1 MSERKGLVHV
11 YTGEGR
17 GKSTSS
23 FGLALRAS
31 GQGLKVIIIQFMKE
45 SPPQSG
51 EVKVVKEYLPNIEIH
66 QFGGSFIQKD
76 DQSYQEVKRRIEEG
90 FATVEAIVEQNACDL
105 LILDEINV
113 AIKFG
118 FLSLKEVI
126 ELVKRKPKEM
136 ELVLSGRYADPK
148 LIEIADYVTEFRLVK
163 HPFEKGISSR
173 KGIEY

>member
-1 MSERKGLVHV
+1 VLERKGLVHV

-17 GKSTSS
+17 GKTTAS
-23 FGLALRAS
+23 FGLALRAI
-31 GQGLKVIIIQFMKE
+31 GQGLKVIVIQFMKE

-51 EVKVVKEYLPNIEIH
+51 EVKAIKEYLPKIEVY

-76 DQSYQEVKRRIEEG
+76 EQSYQGVKRRIKEG
-90 FATVEAIVEQNACDL
+90 FATVKAIVKENACDL

-118 FLSLKEVI
+118 FLSLKEVV

-148 LIEIADYVTEFRLVK
+148 LVEIADYVTEFRSVK